1 MFFCFNHKMAD
12 DMRIRDWSSYVCS
25 SDRFDSPCLSEDDT
39 TLKDCALEIGNT
51 GLNFIPGNRFG
62 YSGAGYQV
70 AGYVATVV
78 SGKSW
83 STLVNERLAGP
94 LGMNSLT
101 YGASDN
107 PRIAGGA
114 WSTAEDYLKFTQLY
128 LDGGKAGGTA
138 IITTAQVDAAKHNQ
152 VAGLPVYYT
161 PEPEGSGLNG
171 YSFGWWISDRSEE
184 HTSELQSLMRI
195 SYAVFCLKKKKKQK
209 NKCENS
215 HTR

>member
-1 MFFCFNHKMAD
+1 MLRCQIVLGM
-12 DMRIRDWSSYVCS
+12 WCYVSAGLPFASLCR
-25 SDRFDSPCLSEDDT
+25 SDVDT
-39 TLKDCALEIGNT
+39 TLKDCAQEIANT

-114 WSTAEDYLKFTQLY
+114 WSTAAD
-128 LDGGKAGGTA
+128 
-138 IITTAQVDAAKHNQ
+138 
-152 VAGLPVYYT
+152 
-161 PEPEGSGLNG
+161 
-171 YSFGWWISDRSEE
+171 
-184 HTSELQSLMRI
+184 
-195 SYAVFCLKKKKKQK
+195 
-209 NKCENS
+209 
-215 HTR
+215 

>member
-1 MFFCFNHKMAD
+1 M
-12 DMRIRDWSSYVCS
+12 IRRTPRSTRPYPL
-25 SDRFDSPCLSEDDT
+25 FPYT
-39 TLKDCALEIGNT
+39 TL
-51 GLNFIPGNRFG
+51 FR
-62 YSGAGYQV
+62 SYQV

-83 STLVNERLAGP
+83 STLVNARLAGP

-107 PRIAGGA
+107 PRFAGGA

-138 IITTAQVDAAKHNQ
+138 IITTPQVDAAKHHP

-161 PEPEGSGLNG
+161 PEPDGS
-171 YSFGWWISDRSEE
+171 SDR
-184 HTSELQSLMRI
+184 QS
-195 SYAVFCLKKKKKQK
+195 
-209 NKCENS
+209 
-215 HTR
+215 TRLNYRH